1 MLEAVTKWVMNMVVF
16 FLVVTLIE
24 HVLPVE
30 NYRKYLKVAAGMVL
44 ILIVMSPVLKFFN
57 MTPSVDF
64 YFQWESLKNSAAEF
78 DTDDVNR
85 QLHSRIILS
94 YQENLKAQIGELL
107 AGQGYTARS
116 VRLEVEEDMNC
127 ENFGKIYAI
136 EVTVRDSDPNTVQT
150 TGENTDYFFNGKDK
164 NNRIAVA
171 VIEKIPE
178 IIVDTQNSRTEDGS
192 RQASS
197 NFQEKNGLRPESI
210 EKITD
215 LLSEYYGVLPENITV
230 VGES

>member
-1 MLEAVTKWVMNMVVF
+1 M
-16 FLVVTLIE
+16 
-24 HVLPVE
+24 
-30 NYRKYLKVAAGMVL
+30 
-44 ILIVMSPVLKFFN
+44 
-57 MTPSVDF
+57 
-64 YFQWESLKNSAAEF
+64 
-78 DTDDVNR
+78 
-85 QLHSRIILS
+85 S

-116 VRLEVEEDMNC
+116 VRLEVEEDMNS

-150 TGENTDYFFNGKDK
+150 TGENTDYFLNGKDK